1 MHDTTFR
8 LPVCPTRW
16 ITAAGLRSEGAAAL
30 ARAWDHSSS
39 PVAGN
44 VGFAFLLTAFA
55 GLSTGIGSFFAF
67 FGTRA
72 RTGFLSFALGLSA
85 GVMIYVS
92 MVEMMPTSEEFV
104 RGHIGERAGGWI
116 SVGSMFLGILL
127 AGVIDALVPQQ
138 RNPHEARSETDL
150 GRLKEE
156 GQIAVASPSLAR
168 AGLLT
173 AIALAVHNFPEG
185 MVTFMAALADVELGV
200 SIAVAVAIHNI
211 PEGISVS
218 VPIYYVTQDKTKAF
232 AYSFLSGL
240 AEPAGALVGYAIL
253 RPFLNDLV
261 LGVSLGTV
269 AGIML
274 YVSFDEL
281 LPAAREYAKG
291 HTAIAGLV
299 VGMAI
304 MAVSLLLL
312 R

>member
-1 MHDTTFR
+1 MTGTVSF
-8 LPVCPTRW
+8 
-16 ITAAGLRSEGAAAL
+16 AL
-30 ARAWDHSSS
+30 
-39 PVAGN
+39 
-44 VGFAFLLTAFA
+44 LLTAFA

-67 FGTRA
+67 FGRRT

-104 RGHIGERAGGWI
+104 AGDVGPRAGGWI

-150 GRLKEE
+150 GQLKE
-156 GQIAVASPSLAR
+156 GQAPMPSPSLAR

-185 MVTFMAALADVELGV
+185 MATFMAALADVELGV

-218 VPIYYVTQDKTKAF
+218 VPIYYATQDKTKAF
-232 AYSFLSGL
+232 VYSFLSGI
-240 AEPAGALVGYAIL
+240 AEPAGALLGYAIL
-253 RPFLNDLV
+253 KPFLNDLV